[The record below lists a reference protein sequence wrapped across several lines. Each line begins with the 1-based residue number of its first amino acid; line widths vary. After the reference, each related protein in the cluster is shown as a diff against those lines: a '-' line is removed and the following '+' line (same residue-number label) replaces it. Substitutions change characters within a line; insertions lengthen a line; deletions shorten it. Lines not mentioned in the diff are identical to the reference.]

1 MVIYGTVNIITYI
14 KVLYIKNEKS
24 KMNYNNKQIKDNKR
38 LQQKDDI

>member
-24 KMNYNNKQIKDNKR
+24 KMKYNNKQIKDNKR